1 MANSSFNFFNESLTV
16 EDFTFVPVRESPA
29 FPFNLDYSW
38 RLCISVAMSFILVS
52 GIFLRKIIISYLLAP
67 DTNTGPI
74 NLLIWVDQVNGLFLA
89 LNILGRIVGFVLP
102 FPLSVFTGDR
112 FCKWSPLPGKND
124 LYSRF

>member
-1 MANSSFNFFNESLTV
+1 MTHFFLYFLNNSSTVEKFNFIPVS
-16 EDFTFVPVRESPA
+16 EDPP

-38 RLCISVAMSFILVS
+38 RLCISAAMSFILVS

-89 LNILGRIVGFVLP
+89 LNILGRIIAFVLP
-102 FPLSVFTGDR
+102 FPLSVLTGDT
-112 FCKWSPLPGKND
+112 FC
-124 LYSRF
+124 

>member
-1 MANSSFNFFNESLTV
+1 MTHFFLYFLNNSSTV
-16 EDFTFVPVRESPA
+16 ERFNFVPVSEDPP

-74 NLLIWVDQVNGLFLA
+74 NLLIWMDQVNGLFLA
-89 LNILGRIVGFVLP
+89 LNILGRIVAFILP
-102 FPLSVFTGDR
+102 FPLSVLTGDLL
-112 FCKWSPLPGKND
+112 CKWSPLPGNNN
-124 LYSRF
+124 